1 MGATGFQPGRI
12 VLLVALTALALIG
25 FASGDPGI
33 LSGANL
39 YSMAVFAVEIGII
52 AFGQTLVICGGDGG
66 IDLSVGAIAA
76 LAQVLMGLA
85 LQAGIFWPASVLIAV
100 VAGIVMGA
108 VNGVLVTRFRI
119 EPIITTLATMFVFDG
134 LALVLTGGINI
145 DLTTMPQ
152 AFLDLGQGS
161 ALDLPFQ
168 LLCVYLPAFL
178 ILIALQHRT
187 HFGRSLYLVGTNTL
201 SARLTGIRV
210 DRLRA
215 WTYVIAGLLS
225 GLAGAIGAARL
236 GTASPTADE
245 QANLISIAIVVL
257 GGSSIFGGDGSVVGT
272 AVATVLIG
280 VVNYG
285 LSYNDFN
292 PIYQAG
298 VMGIILIAAV
308 LIENLASGRN
318 WAAMPFF
325 SGRGPT
331 AIPRK
336 ESSG

>member
-12 VLLVALTALALIG
+12 LLLAALTALALIG

-76 LAQVLMGLA
+76 LSQVLMGLA
-85 LQAGIFWPASVLIAV
+85 LQAGIPWPASVLIAA
-100 VAGIVMGA
+100 AGGTVMGA

-152 AFLDLGQGS
+152 TFLDLGQGS
-161 ALDLPFQ
+161 VFSLPFQ
-168 LLCVYLPAFL
+168 LLCIYLPVFV

-187 HFGRSLYLVGTNTL
+187 LFGRSLYLVGTNTL

-236 GTASPTADE
+236 GTASPTASE

-298 VMGIILIAAV
+298 VMGIILIVAV

-318 WAAMPFF
+318 WSAVPFL
-325 SGRGPT
+325 SLAKG
-331 AIPRK
+331 K
-336 ESSG
+336 SSG

>member
-12 VLLVALTALALIG
+12 LLLVALTALALAA

-52 AFGQTLVICGGDGG
+52 AFGQTLVICGGDDG

-76 LAQVLMGLA
+76 LAQVFMGLA
-85 LQAGIFWPASVLIAV
+85 LQAGIVWPVSALVAV
-100 VAGIVMGA
+100 VAGIAMGA
-108 VNGVLVTRFRI
+108 LNGILVTRFRI
-119 EPIITTLATMFVFDG
+119 APIITTLATMFVFDG

-145 DLTTMPQ
+145 DLTSMPQ

-161 ALDLPFQ
+161 AFGLPFQ
-168 LLCVYLPAFL
+168 LLYVYLPVFV
-178 ILIALQHRT
+178 ILFVLQHRT
-187 HFGRSLYLVGTNTL
+187 HFGRSLYLVGTSTL
-201 SARLTGIRV
+201 SARLTGIKV

-215 WTYVIAGLLS
+215 CTYAIAGLLS
-225 GLAGAIGAARL
+225 GLAGVIGAARL
-236 GTASPTADE
+236 GTASPTAAE

-257 GGSSIFGGDGSVVGT
+257 GGSSIFGGDGSVAGT

-285 LSYNDFN
+285 LSYNNFN

-308 LIENLASGRN
+308 LIENFAGGRP
-318 WAAMPFF
+318 WSALPFL
-325 SGRGPT
+325 GRGLARRGET
-331 AIPRK
+331 
-336 ESSG
+336 

>member
-1 MGATGFQPGRI
+1 MGATGFQPARI
-12 VLLVALTALALIG
+12 LLLAGLTALALIG
-25 FASGDPGI
+25 FASGDAGI

-76 LAQVLMGLA
+76 LSQVLMGLA
-85 LQAGIFWPASVLIAV
+85 LQAGIPWPLSILVAV
-100 VAGIVMGA
+100 VAGTVMGA
-108 VNGVLVTRFRI
+108 FNGALVTRFLI
-119 EPIITTLATMFVFDG
+119 PPIITTLATMFMFSG
-134 LALVLTGGINI
+134 LALVWTGGINI

-152 AFLDLGQGS
+152 TFLNIGQGS
-161 ALDLPFQ
+161 AFGLPFQ
-168 LLCVYLPAFL
+168 LLWVYVPVF
-178 ILIALQHRT
+178 IVLIALQHRT
-187 HFGRSLYLVGTNTL
+187 QFGRSLYLAGTNTL

-215 WTYVIAGLLS
+215 YTFAISGLLA
-225 GLAGAIGAARL
+225 GLAGVIEAARL
-236 GTASPTADE
+236 GTASPTAAE

-257 GGSSIFGGDGSVVGT
+257 GGSSIFGGDGSVIGT

-308 LIENLASGRN
+308 LIENFAGGRP
-318 WAAMPFF
+318 WAALPFL
-325 SGRGPT
+325 GRRG
-331 AIPRK
+331 AIA
-336 ESSG
+336 GGQG